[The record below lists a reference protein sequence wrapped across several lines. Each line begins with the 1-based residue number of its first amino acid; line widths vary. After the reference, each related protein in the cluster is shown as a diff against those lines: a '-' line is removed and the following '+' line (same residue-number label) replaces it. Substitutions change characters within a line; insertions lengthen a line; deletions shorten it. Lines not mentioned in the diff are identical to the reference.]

1 MDMKTLSHV
10 PGIKVGMT
18 QVFDSARNVIP
29 VTVIECGQWIIT
41 QIKTVENDGY
51 NALQIGKLRKRYQN
65 DAFASEMLEKK
76 SDYFLFIREVRCQST
91 QGYELGATVS
101 LDDVLFE
108 EAMVVSVTG
117 TSTGRGFQGVVKRLG
132 YTGGPATHGSMFGRR
147 PGAIG
152 NMRTQGE
159 VIKGKGLPGHMGAET
174 VTIRGLRIVKVDRE
188 RGVLLVSGAVPGR
201 KNSLL
206 YVSKQG

>member
-1 MDMKTLSHV
+1 MKTLSHV

-18 QVFDSARNVIP
+18 QVFDDARNVIP

-51 NALQIGKLRKRYQN
+51 NALQIGKLRKRFQG
-65 DAFASEMLEKK
+65 DAFTSEMLEKK
-76 SDYFLFIREVRCQST
+76 SMHFLHIREVRCEST
-91 QGYELGATVS
+91 QGYELGAMIS
-101 LDDVLFE
+101 LDNVLFE
-108 EAMVVSVTG
+108 EKMIVSVTG
-117 TSTGRGFQGVVKRLG
+117 VSTGRGFQGVVKRLG

-152 NMRTQGE
+152 SMRTQGE
-159 VIKGKGLPGHMGAET
+159 VIKGKGLPGHHGDNT
-174 VTIRGLRIVKVDRE
+174 VTTRGLRVVKVDRE
-188 RGVLLVSGAVPGR
+188 NGVILVKGAVPGR

-206 YVSKQG
+206 YLSKQG

>member
-1 MDMKTLSHV
+1 MKTLSHV

-18 QVFDSARNVIP
+18 QVFDDARNVIP
-29 VTVIECGQWIIT
+29 VTVIECGQWVIT
-41 QIKTVENDGY
+41 QIKTVANDGY
-51 NALQIGKLRKRYQN
+51 NALQIGKLRKRFQG
-65 DAFASEMLEKK
+65 DAFAPEMLEKK
-76 SDYFLFIREVRCQST
+76 SKHFLFIREVRCEST
-91 QGYELGATVS
+91 EGYELGAMVS
-101 LDDVLFE
+101 LDNVVFE
-108 EAMVVSVTG
+108 ESTTVSVTG

-152 NMRTQGE
+152 AMRTQGE
-159 VIKGKGLPGHMGAET
+159 VIKGKGLPGHMGVET
-174 VTIRGLRIVKVDRE
+174 VTVRGLRVVKIDHAN
-188 RGVLLVSGAVPGR
+188 GVILVKGAVPGR